1 MMINEIE
8 AIIISIIVLEFV
20 VPLLILTHSRSAGRN
35 NKTPR

>member
-8 AIIISIIVLEFV
+8 AIIIAIIVLEFV
-20 VPLLILTHSRSAGRN
+20 IPLSLLARSRGADRN